1 MPLATRTHPRAEVV
15 APACELRPP
24 ESGHLRVSH
33 PSHPTLASS
42 HTTRLSPQL
51 PLTRSVSCSGAH
63 SLVSQ
68 LRMQSR
74 HAVSTMRAGT
84 QAPTPPWPIVR
95 LAECTLL
102 RIPGRRERS
111 KDAEERPWTGRLGG
125 WEPARRSGDD
135 LPVGARSWAS
145 GPWLGCARGGAAG
158 DMWLCHGAL
167 WLRAWRTGL
176 TIGGGRAWHAA
187 ITDNHV
193 FWCGCSVA
201 AMCYIVCPV
210 DVLRLRVASSR
221 LYPSRFTTC
230 VLKLV
235 TEHCSQS

>member
-1 MPLATRTHPRAEVV
+1 MATRTHPRAEAV

-24 ESGHLRVSH
+24 GSGLLRVSH
-33 PSHPTLASS
+33 SSHPTLASS
-42 HTTRLSPQL
+42 HTARLSPQPASL

-74 HAVSTMRAGT
+74 HAVSTMRART
-84 QAPTPPWPIVR
+84 QAPTPRWPIVR

-145 GPWLGCARGGAAG
+145 GPWLGCACRRVRGRAAG

-167 WLRAWRTGL
+167 AVRLADGQ
-176 TIGGGRAWHAA
+176 GRR
-187 ITDNHV
+187 
-193 FWCGCSVA
+193 SVGA
-201 AMCYIVCPV
+201 SLA
-210 DVLRLRVASSR
+210 RLR
-221 LYPSRFTTC
+221 
-230 VLKLV
+230 
-235 TEHCSQS
+235 